1 MLQTYRTPK
10 TNSHVSHLKT
20 IEGKKYILDVGIE
33 LASSRCL
40 RFERYTALHC
50 TCGNQVI
57 LVLLL
62 SLSLSLS
69 LVQRSSV
76 FFPSV
81 FFEEQKK
88 KKEKKRK

>member
-1 MLQTYRTPK
+1 MK

-57 LVLLL
+57 LVLL

-69 LVQRSSV
+69 RSA
-76 FFPSV
+76 FFFFFSV